1 MYKKSKEAQ
10 SVDRRRMFIKLKRF
24 LFKSRCVTTGGLSHE
39 KQVQRL
45 ENYAYKLP
53 HLTESWEKSWRDTP
67 HPAIEKSPLF
77 HLSKAIGRVE
87 MSPVELT
94 KEYLLNP
101 ELRKNFSMLTVDK
114 AELLKIQA
122 DVYANPQKY
131 EAIFTAPDRTDWG
144 SERFFWTQER

>member
-1 MYKKSKEAQ
+1 M
-10 SVDRRRMFIKLKRF
+10 DRRRMFIRLKRF

-45 ENYAYKLP
+45 ENYSYKLP
-53 HLTESWEKSWRDTP
+53 HCTESWEKSWRDTP
-67 HPAIEKSPLF
+67 HPNIEKSPLF

-94 KEYLLNP
+94 KEYLTNP
-101 ELRKNFSMLTVDK
+101 SLRKQFSMLTVDK
-114 AELLKIQA
+114 TELLKIQD

-131 EAIFTAPDRTDWG
+131 EGIFTARDRTDWG
-144 SERFFWTQER
+144 QERHLWNPNR